1 MIKKRCLLLIAALF
15 VAISVA
21 FATEPQVVVF
31 NGKKYVAHT
40 IVSGDTLYSLSKAY
54 GVTEDDIIK
63 AAMEISGERLS
74 ASQLKLGEK
83 LFIPKKDED
92 KKKTKRSK
100 SAYRTHIVER
110 GQTLY
115 SIAKS
120 YKISV
125 AILEED
131 NPTVDAAA
139 LAPGTE
145 LNIRRSEMGYATT
158 EEIERVER
166 ERGATI
172 EVGEGYHKVNP
183 GETVYSLSRR
193 YGITEEEFLQL
204 NNLLS
209 SADLKAGMVVRVAK
223 STEKT
228 EIVDASKSVVADT
241 TANDRR
247 SFGEWIEDLFTADEV
262 VDSVELKPVD
272 VEFLTLGRHNTLNVA
287 LMLPFH
293 IRDKANSNYVDFYK
307 GVLLAMEDLKAEG
320 YSIDLSVYDTEHSA
334 QKIKELVDYEDG
346 LLDSHL
352 IIGPVYEDELRY
364 VLDLAEDNN
373 IPVVSPLADVEGIKS
388 PVLFQ
393 MQSEESFKYDKF
405 SDVLDGSR
413 ELVMIYASSNDT
425 AFAEEIKAEA
435 KQAPMRELNF
445 VFNRE
450 SYFYN
455 RNADGSNGAFVDI
468 KEYMRTQSAKAYVIV
483 ADRDTDIDRI
493 LTTLSSTRASIVDRG
508 FNVGNYMIIG
518 NRKWSRLANIERQ
531 SFFRNNVA
539 FLVPYHAKRSDRAIR
554 IFDGRYIAA
563 YNTLPSMYS
572 YRGYDAAMIFCRKMY
587 EGIGRDIE
595 NELFMPLTTPY
606 RFSYIDGVYVNT
618 EWTLEQYTDHFRI
631 EIR

>member
-1 MIKKRCLLLIAALF
+1 MIKKRCLLLVAALF

-40 IVSGDTLYSLSKAY
+40 IVSGDTLYSLARTY
-54 GVTEDDIIK
+54 GVTEQDILD
-63 AAMEISGERLS
+63 AAKDISGETLT

-83 LFIPKKDED
+83 LFIPKKED
-92 KKKTKRSK
+92 KKPKRSK
-100 SAYRTHIVER
+100 SAYRTHIVEK

-125 AILEED
+125 AVLEED
-131 NPTVDAAA
+131 NPTIDAQA
-139 LAPGTE
+139 LKPGTE

-166 ERGATI
+166 ERCATL
-172 EVGEGYHKVNP
+172 EVGEGYHEVKP
-183 GETVYSLSRR
+183 GETVYSLSHR
-193 YGITEEEFLQL
+193 YSISEEEFLQL
-204 NNLLS
+204 NNLSS

-223 STEKT
+223 STAKSET
-228 EIVDASKSVVADT
+228 VDSPESIVADT

-247 SFGEWIEDLFTADEV
+247 TIGEWFNDLFTGDEAA
-262 VDSVELKPVD
+262 DSVELKPVD
-272 VEFLTLGRHNTLNVA
+272 VEFLTLGRHNRLNVA

-293 IRDKANSNYVDFYK
+293 INDKVNNNYVDFYK
-307 GVLLAMEDLKAEG
+307 GVLLAMEDLKADG

-346 LLDSHL
+346 LLDANL

-373 IPVVSPLADVEGIKS
+373 IPVVSPLADIEGVKS

-393 MQSEESFKYDKF
+393 MQSEDSRKYDKF

-413 ELVMIYASSNDT
+413 EVVMIYASSNDK

-435 KQAPMRELNF
+435 KLAPMRELNF

-450 SYFYN
+450 SYFYR
-455 RNADGSNGAFVDI
+455 RNADGSNGETVDI
-468 KEYMRTQSAKAYVIV
+468 KEFMRTQTAKAFVIV

-508 FNVGNYMIIG
+508 FNVGNYMVIG

-539 FLVPYHAKRSDRAIR
+539 FLVPYHAKRSDRTIR

-587 EGIGRDIE
+587 EGFGEGFE
-595 NELFMPLTTPY
+595 NESFMPLTTLY
-606 RFSYIDGVYVNT
+606 RFKYEDGIYVNT

>member
-1 MIKKRCLLLIAALF
+1 MIKKRCLLLVAALL

-40 IVSGDTLYSLSKAY
+40 IVSGDTLYSLARTY
-54 GVTEDDIIK
+54 GVTEQDILD
-63 AAMEISGERLS
+63 AAKEISGETLT
-74 ASQLKLGEK
+74 ASQLQLGEK
-83 LFIPKKDED
+83 LFIPKKED
-92 KKKTKRSK
+92 KKPKRSK
-100 SAYRTHIVER
+100 SAYRTHIVEK
-110 GQTLY
+110 GQTLH

-125 AILEED
+125 AVLEED
-131 NPTVDAAA
+131 NPTIDAEA
-139 LAPGTE
+139 LKPGTE

-166 ERGATI
+166 ERSATTAV
-172 EVGEGYHKVNP
+172 EDGCHLVQP
-183 GETVYSLSRR
+183 GETVFSLSRR
-193 YGITEEEFLQL
+193 YGFSEKEFLEL
-204 NNLLS
+204 NNLS
-209 SADLKAGMVVRVAK
+209 SPDIKAGMVVRVTKSTAK
-223 STEKT
+223 SET
-228 EIVDASKSVVADT
+228 VDSPESVVADT
-241 TANDRR
+241 TTNDRR
-247 SFGEWIEDLFTADEV
+247 SFGEWVSDLFTGDEAA
-262 VDSVELKPVD
+262 DSVELKPVD
-272 VEFLTLGRHNTLNVA
+272 IEFLTLGRHNRLNVA

-293 IRDKANSNYVDFYK
+293 INDKVNNNYVDFYK

-346 LLDSHL
+346 LLDTNL

-373 IPVVSPLADVEGIKS
+373 IPVVSPLADIEGIKS

-393 MQSEESFKYDKF
+393 MQSEDSRKYDKF

-413 ELVMIYASSNDT
+413 EVVMIYASSNDK

-435 KQAPMRELNF
+435 KLAPMRELNF

-587 EGIGRDIE
+587 EGFGEDFE
-595 NELFMPLTTPY
+595 NETFMPLTTLY
-606 RFSYIDGVYVNT
+606 RFKYEDGIYVNT
-618 EWTLEQYTDHFRI
+618 EWTLEQYTDHFCI
-631 EIR
+631 ETR

>member
-1 MIKKRCLLLIAALF
+1 MIKKRCLLLVAALF

-40 IVSGDTLYSLSKAY
+40 IVSGDTLYSLARTY
-54 GVTEDDIIK
+54 GVTEQDILD
-63 AAMEISGERLS
+63 AAKDISGETLT

-83 LFIPKKDED
+83 LFIPKKED
-92 KKKTKRSK
+92 KKPKRSK
-100 SAYRTHIVER
+100 SAYRTHIVEK

-125 AILEED
+125 AVLEED
-131 NPTVDAAA
+131 NPTIDAQA
-139 LAPGTE
+139 LKPGAE

-166 ERGATI
+166 ERGATL
-172 EVGEGYHKVNP
+172 EVGEGYHEVKP
-183 GETVYSLSRR
+183 GETVYSLSHR
-193 YGITEEEFLQL
+193 YSISEEEFLQL
-204 NNLLS
+204 NNLSS
-209 SADLKAGMVVRVAK
+209 SADLKAGMVVRVTKSTAK
-223 STEKT
+223 SET
-228 EIVDASKSVVADT
+228 VDSPESIVADT

-247 SFGEWIEDLFTADEV
+247 TIGEWFNDLFTGDEAA
-262 VDSVELKPVD
+262 DSVELKPVD
-272 VEFLTLGRHNTLNVA
+272 VEFLTLGRHNRLNVA

-293 IRDKANSNYVDFYK
+293 INDKVNNNYVDFYK
-307 GVLLAMEDLKAEG
+307 GVLLAMEDLKADG

-346 LLDSHL
+346 LLDANL

-373 IPVVSPLADVEGIKS
+373 IPVVSPLADIEGVKS

-393 MQSEESFKYDKF
+393 MQSEDSRKYDKF

-413 ELVMIYASSNDT
+413 EVVMIYASSNDK

-435 KQAPMRELNF
+435 KLAPMRELNF

-450 SYFYN
+450 SYFYR
-455 RNADGSNGAFVDI
+455 RNADGSNGETVDI
-468 KEYMRTQSAKAYVIV
+468 KEFMRTQTAKAFVIV

-508 FNVGNYMIIG
+508 FNVGNYMVIG

-587 EGIGRDIE
+587 EGFGEGFE
-595 NELFMPLTTPY
+595 NESFMPLTTLY
-606 RFSYIDGVYVNT
+606 RFKYEDGIYVNT

>member
-1 MIKKRCLLLIAALF
+1 MIKKRCLLLVAALF

-40 IVSGDTLYSLSKAY
+40 IVSGDTLYSLARTY
-54 GVTEDDIIK
+54 GVTEQDILD
-63 AAMEISGERLS
+63 AAKDISGETLT

-83 LFIPKKDED
+83 LFIPKKED
-92 KKKTKRSK
+92 KKPKRSK
-100 SAYRTHIVER
+100 SAYRTHIVEK

-125 AILEED
+125 AVLEED
-131 NPTVDAAA
+131 NPTIDAQA
-139 LAPGTE
+139 LKPGTE

-166 ERGATI
+166 ERCATL
-172 EVGEGYHKVNP
+172 EVGEGYHEVKP
-183 GETVYSLSRR
+183 GETVYSLSHR
-193 YGITEEEFLQL
+193 YSISEEEFLQL
-204 NNLLS
+204 NNLSS
-209 SADLKAGMVVRVAK
+209 SADLKAGMVVRVTKSTAK
-223 STEKT
+223 SET
-228 EIVDASKSVVADT
+228 VDSPESIVADT

-247 SFGEWIEDLFTADEV
+247 TIGEWFNDLFTGDEAA
-262 VDSVELKPVD
+262 DSVELKPVD
-272 VEFLTLGRHNTLNVA
+272 VEFLTLGRHNRLNVA

-293 IRDKANSNYVDFYK
+293 INDKVNNNYVDFYK
-307 GVLLAMEDLKAEG
+307 GVLLAMEDLKADG

-346 LLDSHL
+346 LLDANL

-373 IPVVSPLADVEGIKS
+373 IPVVSPLADIEGVKS

-393 MQSEESFKYDKF
+393 MQSEDSRKYDKF

-413 ELVMIYASSNDT
+413 EVVMIYASSNDK

-435 KQAPMRELNF
+435 KLAPMRELNF

-450 SYFYN
+450 SYFYR
-455 RNADGSNGAFVDI
+455 RNADGSNGETVDI
-468 KEYMRTQSAKAYVIV
+468 KEFMRTQTAKAFVIV

-508 FNVGNYMIIG
+508 FNVGNYMVIG

-587 EGIGRDIE
+587 EGFGEGFE
-595 NELFMPLTTPY
+595 NESFMPLTTLY
-606 RFSYIDGVYVNT
+606 RFKYEDGIYVNT